1 MKIAIINDTHFGVR
15 NDSPLFLEYF
25 MSFFEKQFF
34 PYCKE
39 NGITKVLHLGDLM
52 DRRKFVNFQTLAEVR
67 KRFIEW
73 FETNEVELH
82 CILGNHDTFFKNTNQ
97 VNSIRELFHDK
108 YKSIHLYEEPTL
120 LEFDGLKIAMVPWIN
135 KENEQQFQTFIKSC
149 PASIICGHFELNGYE
164 VIQGINFEG
173 GMEDKIF
180 SCYDMVLSGHFHGK
194 NSKKNVHYL
203 GTQYQITFSDAR
215 LVKGFHILDT
225 ETRELE
231 FIENPDKIYHVIV
244 YNDSN
249 VYNDPLGDDFSYYKN
264 SYVKVLVA
272 KKTNPA
278 KFDIWVDR
286 MVQAGVLSLN
296 IVEEMLET
304 TENKIDVAQDT
315 MSIINEEIDKLEI
328 SEDKGKL
335 KTLIHEL
342 YIESL
347 ST

>member
-1 MKIAIINDTHFGVR
+1 MKIAIINDTHFGAR

-34 PYCKE
+34 PYCKQ
-39 NGITKVLHLGDLM
+39 NNITKVLHLGDLM

-73 FETNEVELH
+73 FENNNVELH
-82 CILGNHDTFFKNTNQ
+82 CILGNHDTFYKNTNH
-97 VNSIRELFHDK
+97 VNSIRELFHNK
-108 YKSIHLYEEPTL
+108 YKYLHLYEEPTIM
-120 LEFDGLKIAMVPWIN
+120 EFGGLKIALVPWIN
-135 KENEQQFQTFIKSC
+135 KENEQIFHKFIKSC

-173 GMEDKIF
+173 GMDDSIL

-215 LVKGFHILDT
+215 LTKGFHVFDT
-225 ETRELE
+225 DTRELE
-231 FIENPDKIYHVIV
+231 FIENPERMYHIIV
-244 YNDSN
+244 YDDSKSS
-249 VYNDPLGDDFSYYKN
+249 NDPLGDDFSYYKN
-264 SYVKVLVA
+264 SYVKVLVS
-272 KKTNPA
+272 KKTNA
-278 KFDIWVDR
+278 VKFDQWVDR
-286 MVQAGVLSLN
+286 MVHGGVINLN
-296 IVEEMLET
+296 IVEEAIET
-304 TENKIDVAQDT
+304 SSDTVDVAQDT

-328 SEDKGKL
+328 TEDKGKI
-335 KTLIHEL
+335 KSLIHEL

-347 ST
+347 SV